1 MKKNSIILSL
11 LFSTLLYSCATKQE
25 KLEGIWLFTNVDGK
39 EVSEKDIK
47 LNLGKD
53 GVAVIASKGIVGTWV
68 LTSDESTIELR
79 ESRRKSAEKLTI
91 VTLTSDELVVVVK
104 GDTTTLKKVKE

>member
-11 LFSTLLYSCATKQE
+11 LFSALLYSCATKQE

-39 EVSEKDIK
+39 DVSEKDIK

-104 GDTTTLKKVKE
+104 DDTTKLKKVKE